1 MPLKA
6 SPFSKLLFSL
16 FLVFICSCQTEEK
29 TKPTTFDRSSFL
41 VNIADG
47 LIIPAYNQLL
57 TEVQLLDEK
66 AETFTQNPNQEN
78 LIGLQTSWTNA
89 YSIWQKANAFNFGPA
104 GEEGIR
110 KTLLE
115 EIAIFPVNEQ
125 KINSILET
133 NTFNINDFNRDTRGF
148 IAVEYLI
155 FDTKNDNTRIVNDF
169 KTQSSKR
176 YLISL
181 TKHILEKVKY
191 VSDAWNGSYKSQF
204 IKNNGTESG
213 SSTSTFYNEFV
224 KSFEA
229 SKNFKVGLPLGKRP
243 GQTTTMPGLVEAKY
257 SGKSL
262 EFLKLHIQNLH
273 QIWYGKPFNS
283 DADGIGFKEY
293 LENVEGGKDLI
304 NLSESQMMNVT
315 KALNEIPTS
324 TRFSDLLVSDP
335 TKIENL
341 HTELQK
347 QTRFFKS
354 DMSSVLG
361 IAITYSSGDG
371 D

>member
-1 MPLKA
+1 MVKIWN
-6 SPFSKLLFSL
+6 SWLLACFFTIVS
-16 FLVFICSCQTEEK
+16 FSCQTDEK
-29 TKPTTFDRSSFL
+29 TIPNTFDRNAFL
-41 VNIADG
+41 INIADG

-57 TEVQLLDEK
+57 TESQSLKVK
-66 AETFTQNPNQEN
+66 AEEFSKNPNQEN
-78 LIGLQTSWTNA
+78 LVNLQTSWVST
-89 YSIWQKANAFNFGPA
+89 YSVWQKANAFNFGPA
-104 GEEGIR
+104 GEEGTR

-115 EIAIFPVNEQ
+115 EIAIFPVSES

-133 NTFNINDFNRDTRGF
+133 NTFNINDFNRDARGF
-148 IAVEYLI
+148 AAIEYLI
-155 FDTKNDNTRIVNDF
+155 FDPKNDNEKIISTF
-169 KTQSSKR
+169 KSEISKR
-176 YLISL
+176 YLNAL
-181 TKHILEKVKY
+181 TNHIVESVKF
-191 VSDAWNGSYKSQF
+191 VSDAWNGSYKGQF
-204 IKNNGTESG
+204 LKSNGTESG

-229 SKNFKVGLPLGKRP
+229 LKNFKVGLPLGKRP
-243 GQTTTMPGLVEAKY
+243 GQTSTMPGLVESKY

-262 EFLKLHIQNLH
+262 DFLKLHIQNLH
-273 QIWYGKPFNS
+273 QIWNGKPFNS

-304 NLSESQMMNVT
+304 TLSESQMMNVN
-315 KALNEIPTS
+315 KAVNEIPTNI
-324 TRFSDLLVSDP
+324 RFSDLLSADP
-335 TKIENL
+335 AKIENL